1 MPEEFHG
8 QNSMDRGA
16 WWATLQGV
24 TENQTGPSTAQQQ
37 QGTEKAYDFWACL
50 HLEIGTEGESE
61 KDTEKETK
69 DKRQTR

>member
-1 MPEEFHG
+1 
-8 QNSMDRGA
+8 MDRGA
-16 WWATLQGV
+16 WWATLHGV